1 MNDSILQTSNFIKDI
16 IEKDKTNNH
25 DLTIMTR
32 FPPEPNGYLHIGHA
46 KSAYINFSLAKENSG
61 TCNLRFDDTN
71 PTKENQIF
79 VNSIKDDLAWLGFKW
94 EKPTRYAS
102 DYFDKLYDFAKT
114 LIFSGDAYVCDLTP
128 EEIRTF
134 RGTLTKPGT
143 DSPYRN
149 REVSENI
156 ELFEQMKNGCSD
168 EGARVLRAKIDMS
181 SGNLNLRDP
190 VIYRII
196 KTPEHH
202 RTKNEWHI
210 YPTYD
215 FAHGQADSIE
225 GVTHSICT
233 LEFEDHKPL
242 YDWLLE
248 KLKIHHPQQ
257 IEFARLNLSFTV
269 LSKRKLANL
278 VSEKYVTGWDDPR
291 MPTLAALRRRGYP
304 PTAILNFC
312 TEIGVAK
319 RENTIDISLLEHHVR
334 KELNQTAS
342 RILGVIDPVKL
353 IIDNYPENT
362 TETFEAINNPEN
374 PKAGIRKIPF
384 SRELFI
390 EKSDFMENPTGK
402 FFRLTIGSE
411 VRLKYAYIIK
421 CTNVIKDPKSGEI
434 VEIHCT
440 YDPLSKG
447 GVATDGRKIKGTL
460 HWVSAS
466 DSITAEIKIYD
477 RLFTIEKPETETDYL
492 KYFNNDSLITKTAQL
507 EPSIISTKEGSN
519 YQFERIGYFI
529 LEKGYSSKN
538 IPVFNQTVSLRDS
551 RKKT

>member
-1 MNDSILQTSNFIKDI
+1 M
-16 IEKDKTNNH
+16 
-25 DLTIMTR
+25 
-32 FPPEPNGYLHIGHA
+32 
-46 KSAYINFSLAKENSG
+46 
-61 TCNLRFDDTN
+61 
-71 PTKENQIF
+71 
-79 VNSIKDDLAWLGFKW
+79 
-94 EKPTRYAS
+94 
-102 DYFDKLYDFAKT
+102 
-114 LIFSGDAYVCDLTP
+114 
-128 EEIRTF
+128 
-134 RGTLTKPGT
+134 
-143 DSPYRN
+143 
-149 REVSENI
+149 
-156 ELFEQMKNGCSD
+156 
-168 EGARVLRAKIDMS
+168 
-181 SGNLNLRDP
+181 
-190 VIYRII
+190 
-196 KTPEHH
+196 
-202 RTKNEWHI
+202 
-210 YPTYD
+210 
-215 FAHGQADSIE
+215 
-225 GVTHSICT
+225 
-233 LEFEDHKPL
+233 
-242 YDWLLE
+242 LE

-304 PTAILNFC
+304 PVAILNFC
-312 TEIGVAK
+312 AEVGVAK

-374 PKAGIRKIPF
+374 PKAGTRKIPF
-384 SRELFI
+384 SREIFI

-421 CTNVIKDPKSGEI
+421 CTNVVKDPKSKEI
-434 VEIHCT
+434 LKFHCT

-466 DSITAEIKIYD
+466 DSIPAKIKIYD

-507 EPSIISTKEGSN
+507 EPSIISSKEGSN
-519 YQFERIGYFI
+519 YQFERIGYFV
-529 LEKGYSSKN
+529 LEKKYSNNNSPCFQPN
-538 IPVFNQTVSLRDS
+538 CVITR
-551 RKKT
+551 